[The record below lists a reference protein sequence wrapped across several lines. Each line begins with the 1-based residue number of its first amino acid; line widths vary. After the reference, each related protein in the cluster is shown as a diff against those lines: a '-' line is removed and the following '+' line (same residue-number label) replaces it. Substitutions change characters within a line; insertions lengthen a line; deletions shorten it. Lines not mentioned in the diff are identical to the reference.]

1 MQPRDSARGHAV
13 VSERSRRRRD
23 RQERRLP
30 IVLRVLL
37 RLFTFAHPPTPAWL
51 RLVAA
56 KFAIFTPRFVALSPA
71 FTLFVQPIGVGSQSL
86 RNGALDGFLAL
97 WIAHAP
103 YLRFTPRIAAISAA
117 SPRTCEPASHV
128 R

>member
-1 MQPRDSARGHAV
+1 MPSSQKEVDDGVTDKKRSFTHRPAR
-13 VSERSRRRRD
+13 
-23 RQERRLP
+23 
-30 IVLRVLL
+30 
-37 RLFTFAHPPTPAWL
+37 TPALVYFCASANACVFAPGCGKIRDLYAALCGAFAGVHALCSANRGWL
-51 RLVAA
+51 SVAPQRRA
-56 KFAIFTPRFVALSPA
+56 
-71 FTLFVQPIGVGSQSL
+71 
-86 RNGALDGFLAL
+86 DGFLAL